1 MYLSPSQY
9 LKLGL
14 MYGMVAVK
22 HTFGLQ
28 ENGRGAEAYM
38 AENSTMEIIYTPA
51 FRFALLWLP
60 SPGGTCNSDEVGLGA
75 LQFLER
81 WRLSG
86 KR

>member
-1 MYLSPSQY
+1 
-9 LKLGL
+9 

-22 HTFGLQ
+22 YTFGLQ
-28 ENGRGAEAYM
+28 ENFLGVKVCFTATIPYM

-51 FRFALLWLP
+51 FRFAHLWLT